1 MSSIIFLDLYLF
13 VILGPKFMTE
23 PYQNHI
29 HPENNV
35 TVTVNTATV
44 IHYACNLVHVCV
56 CVYVWGLA

>member
-1 MSSIIFLDLYLF
+1 
-13 VILGPKFMTE
+13 MTE

-56 CVYVWGLA
+56 CVCVGVGLAHRAVGL